1 MRQIRCRPFES
12 RRLPYSETDPDARY
26 YEPTSGRFLSADPMG
41 QAISPSLYD
50 FAGGD
55 PVNFFDP
62 TGRCPGPSNSK
73 QPFNLDPL
81 APIPNP
87 FRLDPIVGGEN
98 PVDPNP
104 VSPTTTTPVVQSSV
118 SLGTFVATQLR
129 PGDLFVYSDNNIVQ
143 TAIGAL
149 TPGSADAGHVAV
161 ALNGG
166 TVLTARPGDGVV
178 IDNTPYGGGSGANIT
193 IYRPTTPVDT
203 TGLIQYATAAV
214 GSNPGY
220 SYVVGP
226 VEATVG
232 ISSTSSPICSTVVA
246 NAERSGGVAV
256 PSSATT
262 PNNLAALPN
271 FTKVWP

>member
-1 MRQIRCRPFES
+1 
-12 RRLPYSETDPDARY
+12 
-26 YEPTSGRFLSADPMG
+26 MG

-62 TGRCPGPSNSK
+62 TGRCPNLFNFN
-73 QPFNLDPL
+73 PFNLDPL
-81 APIPNP
+81 SPIPNP
-87 FRLDPIVGGEN
+87 FRLDPTIGGWN
-98 PVDPNP
+98 PVDQNP
-104 VSPTTTTPVVQSSV
+104 VSPGTTTAPVVQSPV

-129 PGDLFVYSDNNIVQ
+129 PGDLIVYSDNNIVQ
-143 TAIGAL
+143 TLIGDL
-149 TPGSADAGHVAV
+149 TPGSADSGHVAV

-166 TVLTARPGDGVV
+166 TVLTARPGDGVI

-214 GSNPGY
+214 GANPGY
-220 SYVVGP
+220 SYVAGP
-226 VEATVG
+226 AEATVG
-232 ISSTSSPICSTVVA
+232 VSSASSPICSTVVA

-271 FTKVWP
+271 FKKVWP